1 MRIKSTVLQ
10 VLAAAC
16 LGAGLLY
23 AMGIEGGAQLGGTI
37 TDGEFTTAMVLIL
50 AALALMRLGF
60 AAQDAAPESP
70 QGAPEYR
77 EEPEEGGLML
87 KKKLI
92 NLLYTLALYAKDKLL
107 DAEIWALKCTVRTL
121 EAQGR
126 ILDRVLKLTKEADA

>member
-1 MRIKSTVLQ
+1 M
-10 VLAAAC
+10 
-16 LGAGLLY
+16 
-23 AMGIEGGAQLGGTI
+23 
-37 TDGEFTTAMVLIL
+37 
-50 AALALMRLGF
+50 
-60 AAQDAAPESP
+60 ESP
-70 QGAPEYR
+70 QGAPEHR

-126 ILDRVLKLTKEADA
+126 ILDRVLKLTNEADA

>member
-1 MRIKSTVLQ
+1 MRISRLQ
-10 VLAAAC
+10 GRR
-16 LGAGLLY
+16 GAGP
-23 AMGIEGGAQLGGTI
+23 
-37 TDGEFTTAMVLIL
+37 
-50 AALALMRLGF
+50 
-60 AAQDAAPESP
+60 PESP

-92 NLLYTLALYAKDKLL
+92 NLLYTQALHGRMLLL